1 MGFRDKFARFMYGR
15 YGADAL
21 YHAMFLWEIICLFVA
36 AVLNLIGAAS
46 GLWAFRIISWVLY
59 AVSVSLM
66 VLMLLRFFSRN
77 FQARRREND
86 RYLRIKSKLQFWKRA
101 PHKKKASFMD
111 TDQHIFRQC
120 PYCKSTL
127 RLPRQKG
134 KHTVKCPRCAKSFTV
149 RVRK

>member
-1 MGFRDKFARFMYGR
+1 MGFREKFARLMYGR

-21 YHAMFLWEIICLFVA
+21 YHAMFLWEIVFLFVA

-46 GLWAFRIISWVLY
+46 GLLALRIISWVLY
-59 AVSVSLM
+59 ASSVGLM
-66 VLMLLRFFSRN
+66 AFMLFRFFSRN
-77 FQARRREND
+77 FRARRRENEV
-86 RYLRIKSKLQFWKRA
+86 YLRIKSKLPFWKQIPR
-101 PHKKKASFMD
+101 KKKTSFMD

-149 RVRK
+149 KVRK